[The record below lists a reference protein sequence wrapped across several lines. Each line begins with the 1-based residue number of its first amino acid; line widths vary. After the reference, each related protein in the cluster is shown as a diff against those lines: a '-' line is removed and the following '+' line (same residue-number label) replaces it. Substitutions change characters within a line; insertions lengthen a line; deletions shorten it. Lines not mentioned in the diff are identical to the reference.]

1 MKRYTT
7 AWLNDVLVTLFME
20 AGASREVSETTSS
33 ILIEG
38 DLLGH
43 HTHGIK
49 LANGYL
55 RDLKSGHA
63 CGDHTALSVK
73 KISPVAAVFDGHY
86 ILGPYL
92 VQQALEQSATA
103 AQQSGIGIVSIKRSH
118 HIACLAS
125 YLQPFVEQG
134 LMPIIMTSDPA
145 VKSVAPF
152 GGVEPVYTPNPIAM
166 GIPSR
171 VQPILMDVSMS
182 TVTNGSVAKAHAEKN
197 QLAHPVI
204 LANTGLASDNPAD
217 FFSAPQG
224 SILPL
229 GGMEFGHK
237 GFAMGLM
244 VEALTSALAGYGRK
258 DEPSGWGASVTVMV
272 IDPTLF
278 AGKSTF
284 LDETDHLVSACLDSA
299 AIDPKRPVRMPG
311 QAGLARKEAYLEQ
324 GIPLPSDVLT
334 ELKKAIDDS
343 SLKGCMG
350 AARP

>member
-1 MKRYTT
+1 MKRYTKN
-7 AWLNDVLVTLFME
+7 WLEEVLVSLFME
-20 AGASREVSETTSS
+20 AGASREVSDTTSA

-43 HTHGIK
+43 HTHGVK

-63 CGDHTALSVK
+63 CGDHNAMTSK
-73 KISPVAAVFDGHY
+73 EISSVAALVDGHY

-92 VQQALEQSATA
+92 VQKALERSADA
-103 AQQSGIGIVSIKRSH
+103 ARESGIGIVTIKRSH

-145 VKSVAPF
+145 VKSVAPY
-152 GGVEPVYTPNPIAM
+152 GGVSPVYTPNPIAM

-171 VQPILMDVSMS
+171 VQPIMMDVSMS
-182 TVTNGSVAKAHAEKN
+182 TVTNGSVGKAHAEKTKM
-197 QLAHPVI
+197 AHPVI
-204 LANTGLASDNPAD
+204 LTNTGVASDDPAD
-217 FFSAPQG
+217 FFSDPQG

-229 GGMEFGHK
+229 GGQEFGHK

-244 VEALTSALAGYGRK
+244 VEALTSALGGFGRK
-258 DEPSGWGASVTVMV
+258 DAPTGWGASVTVMV

-278 AGKSTF
+278 SGQSAF
-284 LDETDHLVSACLDSA
+284 LDETDHLIEACLSSK
-299 AIDPKRPVRMPG
+299 PVNPQYPVRMPG
-311 QAGLARKEAYLEQ
+311 QAGLSRRDKYLDQ
-324 GIPLPSDVLT
+324 GIPLPNDVVT
-334 ELKKAIDDS
+334 ELQKAIDDS
-343 SLKGCMG
+343 SLKG
-350 AARP
+350 RY

>member
-1 MKRYTT
+1 MKRYTKN
-7 AWLNDVLVTLFME
+7 WLEEVLVTLFME

-43 HTHGIK
+43 HTHGVK

-63 CGDHTALSVK
+63 CGVHNAMTSK
-73 KISPVAAVFDGHY
+73 EISSVAALVDGHY

-92 VQQALEQSATA
+92 VQKALERSADA
-103 AQQSGIGIVSIKRSH
+103 ARESGIGIVTIKRSH

-145 VKSVAPF
+145 VKSVAPY
-152 GGVEPVYTPNPIAM
+152 GGVSPVYTPNPIAM

-171 VQPILMDVSMS
+171 VQPIMMDVSMS
-182 TVTNGSVAKAHAEKN
+182 TVTNGSVGKAHAEKTKM
-197 QLAHPVI
+197 AHPVI
-204 LANTGLASDNPAD
+204 LTNTGVASDDPAD
-217 FFSAPQG
+217 FFSDPQG

-229 GGMEFGHK
+229 GGQEFGHK

-244 VEALTSALAGYGRK
+244 VEALTSALGGFGRK
-258 DEPSGWGASVTVMV
+258 DAPTGWGASVTVMV

-278 AGKSTF
+278 SGQSAF
-284 LDETDHLVSACLDSA
+284 LDETDHLIEACLSSKPA
-299 AIDPKRPVRMPG
+299 NPQHPVRMPG
-311 QAGLARKEAYLEQ
+311 QAGLSRRDKYLEQ
-324 GIPLPSDVLT
+324 GIPLPDDVVT
-334 ELKKAIDDS
+334 ELQKAIDDS
-343 SLKGCMG
+343 SLKG
-350 AARP
+350 RY

>member
-7 AWLNDVLVTLFME
+7 AWLEDVLVTLFIE
-20 AGASREVSETTSS
+20 AGASHEVSEITSK

-43 HTHGIK
+43 HTHGVK

-63 CGDHTALSVK
+63 SGDHNALTSKEVSSVATL
-73 KISPVAAVFDGHY
+73 VDGHY

-92 VQQALEQSATA
+92 VQKALERSATA
-103 AQQSGIGIVSIKRSH
+103 ARKSGIGIVSIKRSH
-118 HIACLAS
+118 HIACLAA
-125 YLQPFVEQG
+125 YLQTFVEQG

-152 GGVEPVYTPNPIAM
+152 GGKSPVYTPNPIAM

-171 VQPILMDVSMS
+171 VQPIMMDVSMS
-182 TVTNGSVAKAHAEKN
+182 TVTNGSVAKAHAESTM
-197 QLAHPVI
+197 LAHPVI
-204 LANTGLASDNPAD
+204 LTNTGLASADPAD
-217 FFSAPQG
+217 FFSDPKG

-229 GGMEFGHK
+229 GGIEFGHK

-244 VEALTSALAGYGRK
+244 VEALTSALGGFGRK
-258 DEPSGWGASVTVMV
+258 DEPSGWGASVTVIV
-272 IDPTLF
+272 IDPELF
-278 AGKSTF
+278 AGKSAF
-284 LDETDHLVSACLDSA
+284 LDETDYLVKSCLNSSPIDSQN
-299 AIDPKRPVRMPG
+299 PVRMPG
-311 QAGLARKEAYLEQ
+311 QAGLGRRKEYLDQ
-324 GIPLPSDVLT
+324 GIPLPNDVVA

-343 SLKGCMG
+343 SIKGRMEG
-350 AARP
+350 

>member
-7 AWLNDVLVTLFME
+7 AWLEEVLVSLFME

-43 HTHGIK
+43 HTHGVK

-63 CGDHTALSVK
+63 NGDHNAMTSK
-73 KISPVAAVFDGHY
+73 EISSVAALVDGHY

-92 VQQALEQSATA
+92 VQKALERSAA
-103 AQQSGIGIVSIKRSH
+103 AARESGIGIVSIKRSH

-152 GGVEPVYTPNPIAM
+152 GGITPVYTPNPIAM

-171 VQPILMDVSMS
+171 VQPIMMDVSMS
-182 TVTNGSVAKAHAEKN
+182 TVTNGSVAKAHAEKTN
-197 QLAHPVI
+197 MAYPVI
-204 LANTGLASDNPAD
+204 LTNTGGASDNPAD
-217 FFSAPQG
+217 FFSDPQG

-229 GGMEFGHK
+229 GGQEFGHK
-237 GFAMGLM
+237 GFALGLM
-244 VEALTSALAGYGRK
+244 VEALTSALGGFGRK
-258 DEPSGWGASVTVMV
+258 DEPSGWGASVTVLV
-272 IDPTLF
+272 IDPALF
-278 AGKSTF
+278 AGKSVF
-284 LDETDHLVSACLDSA
+284 LDETDHLVNACLNSA
-299 AIDPKRPVRMPG
+299 PVDPQHPVRMPG
-311 QAGLARKEAYLEQ
+311 QAGLSRREEYLNQ
-324 GIPLPSDVLT
+324 GIPLPNDVVA
-334 ELKKAIDDS
+334 ELQKAIDDS
-343 SLKGCMG
+343 SLKGRC
-350 AARP
+350 

>member
-1 MKRYTT
+1 MKRYTKN
-7 AWLNDVLVTLFME
+7 WLEEVLVTLFME

-43 HTHGIK
+43 HTHGVK

-63 CGDHTALSVK
+63 CGDHNAMTSK
-73 KISPVAAVFDGHY
+73 EISSVAALVDGHY

-92 VQQALEQSATA
+92 VQKALERSADA
-103 AQQSGIGIVSIKRSH
+103 ARESGIGIVTIKRSH

-145 VKSVAPF
+145 VKSVAPY
-152 GGVEPVYTPNPIAM
+152 GGVSPVYTPNPIAM

-171 VQPILMDVSMS
+171 VQPIMMDVSMS
-182 TVTNGSVAKAHAEKN
+182 TVTNGSVGKAHAEQTKM
-197 QLAHPVI
+197 AHPVI
-204 LANTGLASDNPAD
+204 LTNTGLASDDPAD
-217 FFSAPQG
+217 FFSDPQG

-229 GGMEFGHK
+229 GGQEFGHK

-244 VEALTSALAGYGRK
+244 VEALTSALGGFGRK
-258 DEPSGWGASVTVMV
+258 DAPTGWGASVTVMV

-278 AGKSTF
+278 SGQSAF
-284 LDETDHLVSACLDSA
+284 LDETDHLIEACLSST
-299 AIDPKRPVRMPG
+299 PVNPQYPVRMPG
-311 QAGLARKEAYLEQ
+311 QAGLSRRDKYLEQ
-324 GIPLPSDVLT
+324 GIPLPDDVVT
-334 ELKKAIDDS
+334 ELQKAIDDS
-343 SLKGCMG
+343 SLKG
-350 AARP
+350 RY

>member
-1 MKRYTT
+1 MKRYTKN
-7 AWLNDVLVTLFME
+7 WLEEVLVTLFME

-43 HTHGIK
+43 HTHGVK

-63 CGDHTALSVK
+63 CGDHNAMTSK
-73 KISPVAAVFDGHY
+73 EISSVAALVDGHY

-92 VQQALEQSATA
+92 VQKALERSADA
-103 AQQSGIGIVSIKRSH
+103 ARESGIGIVTIKRSH

-145 VKSVAPF
+145 VKSVAPY
-152 GGVEPVYTPNPIAM
+152 GGVSPVYTPNPIAM

-171 VQPILMDVSMS
+171 VQPIMMDVSMS
-182 TVTNGSVAKAHAEKN
+182 TVTNGSVGKAHAEQTKM
-197 QLAHPVI
+197 AHPVI
-204 LANTGLASDNPAD
+204 LTNTGLASDDPAD
-217 FFSAPQG
+217 FFSDPQG

-229 GGMEFGHK
+229 GGQEFGHK

-244 VEALTSALAGYGRK
+244 VEALTSALGGFGRK
-258 DEPSGWGASVTVMV
+258 DAPTGWGASVTVMV
-272 IDPTLF
+272 INPTLF
-278 AGKSTF
+278 SGQSAF
-284 LDETDHLVSACLDSA
+284 LDETDHLIEACLSSK
-299 AIDPKRPVRMPG
+299 PVNPQYPVRMPG
-311 QAGLARKEAYLEQ
+311 QAGLSRRDKYLEQ
-324 GIPLPSDVLT
+324 GIPLPNDVVT
-334 ELKKAIDDS
+334 ELQKAIDDS
-343 SLKGCMG
+343 SLKG
-350 AARP
+350 RY

>member
-1 MKRYTT
+1 MKRYTKN
-7 AWLNDVLVTLFME
+7 WLEEVLVTLFME

-43 HTHGIK
+43 HTHGVK

-63 CGDHTALSVK
+63 CGDHNAMTSK
-73 KISPVAAVFDGHY
+73 EISSVAALVDGHY

-92 VQQALEQSATA
+92 VQKALERSADA
-103 AQQSGIGIVSIKRSH
+103 ARESGIGIVTIKRSH

-145 VKSVAPF
+145 VKSVAPY
-152 GGVEPVYTPNPIAM
+152 GGVSPVYTPNPIAM

-171 VQPILMDVSMS
+171 VQPIMMDVSMS
-182 TVTNGSVAKAHAEKN
+182 TVTNGSVGKAHAEQTKM
-197 QLAHPVI
+197 AHPVI
-204 LANTGLASDNPAD
+204 LTNTGLASDDPAD
-217 FFSAPQG
+217 FFSDPQG

-229 GGMEFGHK
+229 GGQEFGHK

-244 VEALTSALAGYGRK
+244 VEALTSALGGFGRK
-258 DEPSGWGASVTVMV
+258 DAPTGWGASVTVMV

-278 AGKSTF
+278 SGQSAF
-284 LDETDHLVSACLDSA
+284 LDETDHLIEACLSSK
-299 AIDPKRPVRMPG
+299 PVNPQYPVRMPG
-311 QAGLARKEAYLEQ
+311 QAGLSRRDKYLEQ
-324 GIPLPSDVLT
+324 GIPLPNDVVT
-334 ELKKAIDDS
+334 ELQKAIDDS
-343 SLKGCMG
+343 SLKG
-350 AARP
+350 RY

>member
-1 MKRYTT
+1 MKRYTKN
-7 AWLNDVLVTLFME
+7 WLEEVLVTLFME

-43 HTHGIK
+43 HTHGVK

-63 CGDHTALSVK
+63 CGDHNVMTSK
-73 KISPVAAVFDGHY
+73 EISSVAALVDGHY

-92 VQQALEQSATA
+92 VQKALERSADA
-103 AQQSGIGIVSIKRSH
+103 ARESGIGIVTIKRSH

-145 VKSVAPF
+145 VKSVAPY
-152 GGVEPVYTPNPIAM
+152 GGVSPVYTPNPIAM

-171 VQPILMDVSMS
+171 VQPIMMDVSMS
-182 TVTNGSVAKAHAEKN
+182 TVTNGSVGKAHAEQTKM
-197 QLAHPVI
+197 AHPVI
-204 LANTGLASDNPAD
+204 LTNTGLASDDPAD
-217 FFSAPQG
+217 FFSDPQG

-229 GGMEFGHK
+229 GGQEFGHK

-244 VEALTSALAGYGRK
+244 VEALTSALGGFGRK
-258 DEPSGWGASVTVMV
+258 DAPTGWGASVTVMV

-278 AGKSTF
+278 SGQSAF
-284 LDETDHLVSACLDSA
+284 LDETDHLIEACLSSK
-299 AIDPKRPVRMPG
+299 PVNPQYPVRMPG
-311 QAGLARKEAYLEQ
+311 QAGLSRRDKYLEQ
-324 GIPLPSDVLT
+324 GIPLPDDVVT
-334 ELKKAIDDS
+334 ELQKAIDDS
-343 SLKGCMG
+343 SLKG
-350 AARP
+350 RY